1 MEQVIQVFKDLNIE
15 YKLIRHPAV
24 FCRADEDKVK
34 DIKFDG
40 VICKNLFLK
49 DKKDKVYYLVSLPA
63 HKRADLKKISDGL
76 QSHRLSFG
84 NEEELWDK
92 LHIKPGSVSVLNV
105 IGAPNT
111 DVTFVLDKELM
122 GLEKV
127 SFHPN
132 DNTAS
137 ISFAPENIEKIMN
150 NYNKTYMFLEVE
162 E

>member
-1 MEQVIQVFKDLNIE
+1 
-15 YKLIRHPAV
+15 
-24 FCRADEDKVK
+24 
-34 DIKFDG
+34 
-40 VICKNLFLK
+40 
-49 DKKDKVYYLVSLPA
+49 
-63 HKRADLKKISDGL
+63 
-76 QSHRLSFG
+76 
-84 NEEELWDK
+84 
-92 LHIKPGSVSVLNV
+92 
-105 IGAPNT
+105 
-111 DVTFVLDKELM
+111 M